1 MGKREHENIL
11 LEFSIAMSKIGLD
24 ERGEQRS
31 NETTQIPPIPEK
43 RRKNFYWLKTL
54 LTKEIRS
61 AVANPGAEAA
71 ALGVAMA
78 EKRVVT
84 AARAEEMGELK
95 NVLVAAYSTFANI
108 EMQMNRMNQTKMHLK
123 IGFPKLKRRFWSRL
137 LMLFKS
143 VSKSTLLVEFYV
155 PDKNAFEPIF
165 EILFKISNV

>member
-84 AARAEEMGELK
+84 AAQGRRNGRTEKCISCCLLYLCEHRDADEL
-95 NVLVAAYSTFANI
+95 N
-108 EMQMNRMNQTKMHLK
+108 E
-123 IGFPKLKRRFWSRL
+123 
-137 LMLFKS
+137 
-143 VSKSTLLVEFYV
+143 
-155 PDKNAFEPIF
+155 PDENAFENRFSETEAKVLKQIVDV
-165 EILFKISNV
+165 IQIGK

>member
-1 MGKREHENIL
+1 MNVGSKDQTKPHRSLPFLKKGGRIFTDWKHCWQKRSVPQSQIPERRQLHSGWRWPKRELSLRH
-11 LEFSIAMSKIGLD
+11 
-24 ERGEQRS
+24 
-31 NETTQIPPIPEK
+31 
-43 RRKNFYWLKTL
+43 
-54 LTKEIRS
+54 
-61 AVANPGAEAA
+61 
-71 ALGVAMA
+71 
-78 EKRVVT
+78 
-84 AARAEEMGELK
+84 RAEEMGELK